1 MILLG
6 LWVGC
11 APIVPSP
18 EASKQPSEVPVHR
31 STEDDTVLFHIPF
44 GMDMDDDLLTNA
56 LTEAAKGVDYSRF
69 IIEIKY
75 DSAMDQIGSH
85 FSEEENLPYRPL
97 LLTSDESA
105 INLTFVLDRDRI
117 ASYVT
122 SLATNADI
130 VSFTPV
136 GTVNPEMRTEDS
148 FDYLPDNMLLMPCPG
163 IVTPKWSNLLPN
175 APRAYRSGTHRGID
189 FPSPYGS
196 EIQSVASGVV
206 IRADRNYTEVTN
218 RFRESLLE
226 KAATI
231 GRTPSDV
238 FEHILFGRAVFIDH
252 GLDLVEGKRLVSIY
266 AHLSEIADG
275 IVVGA
280 KVARGE
286 TLGKVGNSGTSDGA
300 KGNRESAHLHFEL
313 IIQDKTGERYMGQ
326 GLPDR
331 ELKKLL
337 NRLFVSE

>member
-1 MILLG
+1 
-6 LWVGC
+6 
-11 APIVPSP
+11 VPSP
-18 EASKQPSEVPVHR
+18 EASKQPREVTIHR
-31 STEDDTVLFHIPF
+31 STENDTVLFHIPF
-44 GMDMDDDLLTNA
+44 GRDIDDDLLTNA
-56 LTEAAKGVDYSRF
+56 LIETAKGVDYSRF
-69 IIEIKY
+69 LMEIKY
-75 DSAMDQIGSH
+75 DSSMDQIGAH
-85 FSEEENLPYRPL
+85 FAKEENLPYRPIS
-97 LLTSDESA
+97 LTSDESA

-117 ASYVT
+117 VAYAT
-122 SLATNADI
+122 SLATNANI

-136 GTVNPEMRTEDS
+136 GTVNPEIKTEDS
-148 FDYLPDNMLLMPCPG
+148 FDYLPDNLLLMPCPG
-163 IVTPKWSNLLPN
+163 IVTPIWSNLLPN

-206 IRADRNYTEVTN
+206 IRADRDYMEVTN
-218 RFRESLLE
+218 QFRESLLE
-226 KAATI
+226 KAAII

-252 GLDLVEGKRLVSIY
+252 GLDQVEGKRLVSIY
-266 AHLSEIADG
+266 AHMSEIADG

-313 IIQDKTGERYMGQ
+313 IIQDKIGERYMGQ

-331 ELKKLL
+331 QLKKLL

>member
-1 MILLG
+1 MT
-6 LWVGC
+6 
-11 APIVPSP
+11 
-18 EASKQPSEVPVHR
+18 VHR
-31 STEDDTVLFHIPF
+31 STEYDTVLFHIPF
-44 GMDMDDDLLTNA
+44 GADTDDDFLINVLI
-56 LTEAAKGVDYSRF
+56 EAAKGVDYSKF
-69 IIEIKY
+69 LMEFKY

-85 FSEEENLPYRPL
+85 FSKEENLPYRSIS
-97 LLTSDESA
+97 LTSDKSA
-105 INLTFVLDRDRI
+105 INLTFILDRDRI
-117 ASYVT
+117 LAYVT
-122 SLATNADI
+122 NLAASANR

-136 GTVNPEMRTEDS
+136 VTVNPEMKTAHN
-148 FDYLPDNMLLMPCPG
+148 FDYLPDNILLMPCPG

-175 APRAYRSGTHRGID
+175 APRSYRSGTHRGID

-206 IRADRNYTEVTN
+206 IRADRDYMEVTN
-218 RFRESLLE
+218 QFRESLLE
-226 KAATI
+226 KAAII

-252 GLDLVEGKRLVSIY
+252 GLNQVEGKRLVSIY
-266 AHLSEIADG
+266 AHMSEIAEE

-280 KVARGE
+280 QVARGE

>member
-1 MILLG
+1 MILFG
-6 LWVGC
+6 LWIGC
-11 APIVPSP
+11 VPTAPSP
-18 EASKQPSEVPVHR
+18 EPNQQPNKVTIHR
-31 STEDDTVLFHIPF
+31 STEDDTVQFHIPF
-44 GMDMDDDLLTNA
+44 GTEMDDNLLKNV
-56 LTEAAKGVDYSRF
+56 LTEAAKSVDYSRF
-69 IIEIKY
+69 LMEIKY
-75 DSAMDQIGSH
+75 DSVMDKIGSH
-85 FSEEENLPYRPL
+85 FSKEKNLPYRPIY
-97 LLTSDESA
+97 LTSDESA
-105 INLTFVLDRDRI
+105 INLTFVLDKDRI
-117 ASYVT
+117 AAYVT
-122 SLATNADI
+122 SLTYNADR

-136 GTVNPEMRTEDS
+136 VTVNPEMKTAHS
-148 FDYLPDNMLLMPCPG
+148 FDYLPDNILLMPCPG

-175 APRAYRSGTHRGID
+175 APRSYRSGTHRGID

-206 IRADRNYTEVTN
+206 IRSDRDYMEVTN
-218 RFRESLLE
+218 QFRESLLE
-226 KAATI
+226 KAAII

-252 GLDLVEGKRLVSIY
+252 GLNQVEGKRLVSIY
-266 AHLSEIADG
+266 AHMSEIAEE
-275 IVVGA
+275 IVVGTQ
-280 KVARGE
+280 VARGE

-337 NRLFVSE
+337 NRLFISE

>member
-1 MILLG
+1 MT
-6 LWVGC
+6 
-11 APIVPSP
+11 
-18 EASKQPSEVPVHR
+18 VHR
-31 STEDDTVLFHIPF
+31 STEYDTVLFHIPF
-44 GMDMDDDLLTNA
+44 GADTDDDFLINVLI
-56 LTEAAKGVDYSRF
+56 EAAKGVDYSKF
-69 IIEIKY
+69 LMEFKY

-85 FSEEENLPYRPL
+85 FAKEENLPYRTIA
-97 LLTSDESA
+97 LTSDKSA
-105 INLTFVLDRDRI
+105 INLTFILDRDRI
-117 ASYVT
+117 LTYVT
-122 SLATNADI
+122 NLAASPNI

-136 GTVNPEMRTEDS
+136 DTVNPEIRIEDS
-148 FDYLPDNMLLMPCPG
+148 FDYLPGNMLLIPCPG

-206 IRADRNYTEVTN
+206 IRADRDYMEVTN
-218 RFRESLLE
+218 QFRESLLE
-226 KAATI
+226 KAAII

-252 GLDLVEGKRLVSIY
+252 GLNQVEGKRLVSIY
-266 AHLSEIADG
+266 AHMSEIAEE

-280 KVARGE
+280 QVARGE

-331 ELKKLL
+331 KLKKLL

>member
-1 MILLG
+1 MT
-6 LWVGC
+6 
-11 APIVPSP
+11 
-18 EASKQPSEVPVHR
+18 VHR
-31 STEDDTVLFHIPF
+31 STEYDTVLFHIPF
-44 GMDMDDDLLTNA
+44 GADTDDDFLINVLI
-56 LTEAAKGVDYSRF
+56 EAAKGVDYSKF
-69 IIEIKY
+69 LMEFKY

-85 FSEEENLPYRPL
+85 FSKEENLPYRPIS
-97 LLTSDESA
+97 LTSDESA

-117 ASYVT
+117 VAYVT
-122 SLATNADI
+122 SLATNAYL
-130 VSFTPV
+130 VSFTAV
-136 GTVNPEMRTEDS
+136 GTVNPEMKTAHS
-148 FDYLPDNMLLMPCPG
+148 FDYLPDNILLMPCPG

-175 APRAYRSGTHRGID
+175 APRSYRSGTHRGID

-206 IRADRNYTEVTN
+206 IRADRNYMEVTN
-218 RFRESLLE
+218 QFRESLLE
-226 KAATI
+226 KAAII

-238 FEHILFGRAVFIDH
+238 FEHILFGQAVFIDH
-252 GLDLVEGKRLVSIY
+252 GLNQVKGKRLVSIY
-266 AHLSEIADG
+266 AHMSEIAEK

-300 KGNRESAHLHFEL
+300 KGNRKSAHLHFEL
-313 IIQDKTGERYMGQ
+313 IIQDKAGERYMGQ

-337 NRLFVSE
+337 NRLFISE